1 MQFRK
6 YQKDIIIKSL
16 PIISKH
22 RFLYL
27 AMEVRTGKT
36 FTSLGIAQQLEVSN
50 VLFLTK
56 KKAIKSIEDDYET
69 LKPNYNILVINY
81 ESIHKIVKIKWDL
94 IILDEA
100 HSLGAF
106 PTPNKRAKQ
115 VSKLVWTL
123 NPYVILLSG
132 TPTPESFSQMYHQ
145 VYGIPNNP
153 FREYANF
160 YRFARHYISVTQKKI
175 NSNYI
180 NDYSKGTN
188 KIIEEMKP
196 YTIRFTQKDAG
207 FKIKTQEHIEYVDLK
222 KATYNLI
229 KKLQK
234 DLVIQG
240 KDEVILAD
248 TPVKLMS
255 KVHQLCSGTVKFES
269 GNSMTVDTTKAEY
282 IKNRFKGKVIGI
294 FYKFKEEY
302 KALKEIMG
310 DELTDNL
317 EEFESTNKNI
327 ALQIVSGREG
337 ISLKKADAIVY
348 YNIDFS
354 ATSYWQSRDR
364 MTTNKRLHSDIYWIF
379 SKNGIENK
387 IYKAVIKK
395 KNYTL
400 HHFKKDLL
408 NL

>member
-196 YTIRFTQKDAG
+196 YTFRFTQNDAG

-222 KATYNLI
+222 
-229 KKLQK
+229 
-234 DLVIQG
+234 
-240 KDEVILAD
+240 
-248 TPVKLMS
+248 
-255 KVHQLCSGTVKFES
+255 
-269 GNSMTVDTTKAEY
+269 
-282 IKNRFKGKVIGI
+282 
-294 FYKFKEEY
+294 
-302 KALKEIMG
+302 
-310 DELTDNL
+310 
-317 EEFESTNKNI
+317 
-327 ALQIVSGREG
+327 
-337 ISLKKADAIVY
+337 
-348 YNIDFS
+348 
-354 ATSYWQSRDR
+354 
-364 MTTNKRLHSDIYWIF
+364 
-379 SKNGIENK
+379 
-387 IYKAVIKK
+387 
-395 KNYTL
+395 
-400 HHFKKDLL
+400 
-408 NL
+408 

>member
-100 HSLGAF
+100 HSHGAF

-132 TPTPESFSQMYHQ
+132 TPTPESFSHMYHQ
-145 VYGIPNNP
+145 VYDQ
-153 FREYANF
+153 NF
-160 YRFARHYISVTQKKI
+160 LS
-175 NSNYI
+175 
-180 NDYSKGTN
+180 
-188 KIIEEMKP
+188 
-196 YTIRFTQKDAG
+196 
-207 FKIKTQEHIEYVDLK
+207 
-222 KATYNLI
+222 LI
-229 KKLQK
+229 
-234 DLVIQG
+234 
-240 KDEVILAD
+240 
-248 TPVKLMS
+248 
-255 KVHQLCSGTVKFES
+255 F
-269 GNSMTVDTTKAEY
+269 
-282 IKNRFKGKVIGI
+282 
-294 FYKFKEEY
+294 
-302 KALKEIMG
+302 
-310 DELTDNL
+310 
-317 EEFESTNKNI
+317 
-327 ALQIVSGREG
+327 
-337 ISLKKADAIVY
+337 
-348 YNIDFS
+348 
-354 ATSYWQSRDR
+354 
-364 MTTNKRLHSDIYWIF
+364 
-379 SKNGIENK
+379 
-387 IYKAVIKK
+387 
-395 KNYTL
+395 
-400 HHFKKDLL
+400 
-408 NL
+408 